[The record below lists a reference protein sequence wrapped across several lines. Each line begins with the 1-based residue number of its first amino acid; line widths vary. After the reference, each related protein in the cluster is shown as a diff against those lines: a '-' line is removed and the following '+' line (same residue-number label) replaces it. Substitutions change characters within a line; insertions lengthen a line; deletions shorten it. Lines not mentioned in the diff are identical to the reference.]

1 MSDKKEDGGAAFP
14 MQMPID
20 DAGNP
25 MSASVMGM
33 SLRAYFAA
41 AAMQGLLASE
51 TENHVFSAVVNDNCE
66 TIKTAGEVVS
76 MLSVMYAD
84 ALIKELGE

>member
-1 MSDKKEDGGAAFP
+1 MSDKKEDGGPAFP

-25 MSASVMGM
+25 TSASVMGM

-41 AAMQGLLASE
+41 KAMQGFVSKMEKPEAYAPVVAAMAYEIAAAMLAELDKREEPRE
-51 TENHVFSAVVNDNCE
+51 TNDG
-66 TIKTAGEVVS
+66 KA
-76 MLSVMYAD
+76 
-84 ALIKELGE
+84 

>member
-1 MSDKKEDGGAAFP
+1 MSDEKDDGGPAFP

-25 MSASVMGM
+25 VSASVMGM

-41 AAMQGLLASE
+41 KAMEGLIAGRWTDEPYSE
-51 TENHVFSAVVNDNCE
+51 EAHKSP
-66 TIKTAGEVVS
+66 KRTARRAIE
-76 MLSVMYAD
+76 YAD